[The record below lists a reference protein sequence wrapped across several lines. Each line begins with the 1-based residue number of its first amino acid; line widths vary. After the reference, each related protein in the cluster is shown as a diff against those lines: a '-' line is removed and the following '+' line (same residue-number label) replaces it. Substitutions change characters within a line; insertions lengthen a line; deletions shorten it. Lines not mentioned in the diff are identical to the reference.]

1 MKVEMSKKETN
12 TVELKVEVP
21 QDQVKQAIEKA
32 YLAIR
37 KDFSLPGFRK
47 GRVPRNLL
55 EKRFGI
61 EIFYE
66 EAANIMLQDSYPK
79 AVEEH
84 NLEPVD
90 QPEVTVDQIDSVK
103 PFIYTASVTVKP
115 ELKLGKYKGLK
126 IPKDATDIKDE
137 DIDKELENLQSSK
150 AKLVALQDD
159 AAANDDHLIID
170 FVGRRDGEEFEGGKG
185 TNYPLI
191 LGSQSFVPGFE
202 EQLIGVRAGEQVTVK
217 LTMPDEYHSEELAGQ
232 DVEFEVEVKEI
243 KRKELPALDDDFA
256 KEVGDYETLAEL
268 KDFLRER
275 LEDRAEAQATQKQRQ
290 QVVDAV
296 RDNAEV
302 DIPAVMIDNE
312 VEAMVKQMANRFAQ
326 QGLKFED
333 YLSYSGK
340 SQDEVKAEMRP
351 EAEKNVKTELM
362 LDTVAKLENI
372 KVEPA
377 ELDEEIAELAKS
389 YGQEAD
395 KMRVLLEAG
404 GQIPAIEQV
413 IMHRKVIDYLTE
425 ANSK

>member
-126 IPKDATDIKDE
+126 IPKDATDINDE

-404 GQIPAIEQV
+404 GQIPAIEHV